1 MQRNSVVGNSRKLEV
16 LLKSISRGRVM
27 KLCSVHVMD
36 YSSTTKENE
45 MDMCEL
51 TETHPE
57 CITNFKKPD
66 VDQTVLSVSA

>member
-1 MQRNSVVGNSRKLEV
+1 
-16 LLKSISRGRVM
+16 M

-51 TETHPE
+51 TETRPE

-66 VDQTVLSVSA
+66 VDQTVLSVRA